1 MSIRPISRKFF
12 YTQEDWDTT
21 YLPLCAVTTPLEEL
35 SNEGGDPIAAV
46 PKCLYCGAPHPTST
60 THFRFKNKILCYLCG
75 ETSSFLLSDQQEL
88 RDDEYLDPDLY
99 DQTKFLSPKESRE
112 KKKADDDDFDEDF
125 DFSTDTIEFRV
136 PVSQNVYDEA
146 KEGRRR
152 FSQRDKA
159 ALATWQYPAMSCP
172 PVWWIVVDGTVGNTT
187 SVEATRNY
195 WTTVGATLSKALED
209 IPPHV
214 HVGLLTATGSRLAS
228 WDLTSAVPH
237 CKQFLYSYDPGG
249 EGSSGGKD
257 GGLAPE
263 IVSEP
268 WDLCLVPAN
277 SHYKANLE
285 GAIRGMVDGAM
296 SGLFME
302 GDGGDGEEKKEDG
315 DSSPKSRQLMPLGL
329 TLEILLEF
337 MEQATHPGQD
347 DEEDDKDEGSHGMTK
362 MRYAGG
368 KILCLLGNPTL
379 ETGTPPS
386 DDSLSYMG
394 QPAFGLGGVAGA
406 CGTTD
411 NISDNAQSF
420 TRSKRNSKIKGKN
433 GKKKKEETVGSD
445 PSDLTPSNL
454 KGYAMPLSPEDLF
467 LQIGNRCAKAALGV
481 DLIVLVPE
489 EDDDN
494 YGGQTIPW
502 YGLPLLRPLSDASG
516 APGPLMFGTGNI
528 GSVDEAESEYTE
540 KFERLHENVL
550 ARTPWQSG
558 LVFGVQMKFRL
569 SPGLKLENSSPGK
582 SKGSINPMQFLTV
595 NGLAGPASLLTGDE
609 EEEGGKKKNNEDD
622 EDEKLFVMGSCDPH
636 TSFLVDLETVDELAD
651 SCELEGYGS
660 VGIKPVI
667 QTCTLFTCIETDD
680 AQPTPNYFTVC
691 KMRVSSVALDFAAD
705 AESVFDGLDPEALAF
720 ILFNKVIL
728 DVYIDGSVVAQK
740 SAESWMALV
749 MTKLYASAK
758 EENAKLGDEDD
769 SDEDEFVAGDRLL
782 GQDDG
787 SMDETDVLLG
797 EGHFKARFVALLMY
811 AILQCD
817 AVRPSGKDY
826 RPSMDARLCAIAQ
839 LSSMPPKALA
849 RTLAPSLSLWC
860 LKDDKAILNTLPL
873 SKEGILDAIDELEEK
888 STENAVLVL
897 ESTQGLFLFTE
908 NALQAK
914 KVSKSKYGSLSGS
927 NFRETVDGALVGYR
941 TFPPQWKAI
950 EDLVQSH
957 KYVDLNDLGVSM
969 EELEPMLLEDKPSFA
984 GDRDFAEWKERIGI
998 AIKNEIGEGEDGKKK
1013 SRGRLSRLIF
1023 GGK

>member
-1 MSIRPISRKFF
+1 LLFDSENTMSIRPISRKCR
-12 YTQEDWDTT
+12 YTEADWDET
-21 YLPLCAVTTPLEEL
+21 YLPLCTVATPLEEL

-60 THFRFKNKILCYLCG
+60 THFRFENKILCYLCG
-75 ETSSFLLSDQQEL
+75 ETSSILLSDQQEL

-99 DQTKFLSPKESRE
+99 DKTKFLFPKESRE
-112 KKKADDDDFDEDF
+112 KKKADDNDFDEDF

-136 PVSQNVYDEA
+136 PVSQHVYDDA
-146 KEGRRR
+146 KEGRRS

-172 PVWWIVVDGTVGNTT
+172 PVWWIIVDGTVGNTT

-195 WTTVGATLSKALED
+195 WTTVGATLSKTLED

-249 EGSSGGKD
+249 EGGKE
-257 GGLAPE
+257 GELAPE
-263 IVSEP
+263 TVSEP

-302 GDGGDGEEKKEDG
+302 GASDDGEEKKEGG
-315 DSSPKSRQLMPLGL
+315 DSSPTSRQLMPLGL

-337 MEQATHPGQD
+337 MEQANHPGQD
-347 DEEDDKDEGSHGMTK
+347 EEEDGEDEDSHGMTK
-362 MRYAGG
+362 LRYAGG

-394 QPAFGLGGVAGA
+394 QPGFGLGGVAGA

-411 NISDNAQSF
+411 TVTS
-420 TRSKRNSKIKGKN
+420 SKRNTKSKGKN
-433 GKKKKEETVGSD
+433 EKKKKKEESVESD
-445 PSDLTPSNL
+445 PTDLTASNL
-454 KGYAMPLSPEDLF
+454 KGYTMALSPEDLF
-467 LQIGNRCAKAALGV
+467 VQIGNRCAKAALGV

-502 YGLPLLRPLSDASG
+502 YGLPLLRPLSDSSG

-528 GSVDEAESEYTE
+528 GDVDEPESEYAE
-540 KFERLHENVL
+540 KFKRLHDNVL

-558 LVFGVQMKFRL
+558 LVFGAQMKFRL
-569 SPGLKLENSSPGK
+569 SPGLKVEKSSLGK
-582 SKGSINPMQFLTV
+582 PKGSIDPSQFLTV
-595 NGLAGPASLLTGDE
+595 NGLSGPASLLTGDE
-609 EEEGGKKKNNEDD
+609 EEKGGEKDDD
-622 EDEKLFVMGSCDPH
+622 EDVQIFVMGSCDPH
-636 TSFLVDLETVDELAD
+636 TSFLLDLEIDGELAD
-651 SCELEGYGS
+651 SCELEGYGA
-660 VGIKPVI
+660 VDIKPVI

-691 KMRVSSVALDFAAD
+691 KIRVSSVALDFTTD
-705 AESVFDGLDPEALAF
+705 AESVFDSLDPEALAF
-720 ILFNKVIL
+720 ILFNKVVL
-728 DVYIDGSVVAQK
+728 DVYLDGLLDAQK
-740 SAESWMALV
+740 TAEIWTISFMIA
-749 MTKLYASAK
+749 LYASAK
-758 EENAKLGDEDD
+758 EEKAKLEEEDDGDEY
-769 SDEDEFVAGDRLL
+769 EFVAGDRLL

-787 SMDETDVLLG
+787 SLDEADVLLG
-797 EGHFKARFVALLMY
+797 EGHFKARFVALLVY

-817 AVRPSGKDY
+817 ALRPSGKNY
-826 RPSMDARLCAIAQ
+826 QLSMDARLCAITQ
-839 LSSMPPKALA
+839 LSSMSPKALA
-849 RTLAPSLSLWC
+849 KTLAPSLSLWC

-873 SKEGILDAIDELEEK
+873 SKEGILEAMEELEEK

-914 KVSKSKYGSLSGS
+914 KVTKSKYGSLSG
-927 NFRETVDGALVGYR
+927 NDFRETVDGALVGYR
-941 TFPPQWKAI
+941 TFPPQWQAI
-950 EDLVQSH
+950 EDLFQGH
-957 KYVDLNDLGVSM
+957 KYVDLNDLEVSM

-984 GDRDFAEWKERIGI
+984 GDHDFAGWRERMAS
-998 AIKNEIGEGEDGKKK
+998 AIKNEIEKGDYGKKK
-1013 SRGRLSRLIF
+1013 SRGSLSRFLF
-1023 GGK
+1023 GRK